1 MKCNSNNFTIQ
12 EVQFHSFVKAWTQ
25 HTGNNCGFDKECWL
39 PSRDTPCHHGWWLY
53 IGSSQVTCFRR
64 KVTSFWNINL
74 RIPRQGSTPVL
85 YLHGYQSSSA
95 EIVLT
100 NQSIGFSM
108 ADQDYDVW
116 LINFR
121 GNVYSRNHTVN
132 TRSKT
137 PPVSSSFPSFLTL
150 TTPTAPSGTSPG
162 GKWEPWWVTIMHM
175 RQLFST
181 SNHLGPA

>member
-25 HTGNNCGFDKECWL
+25 HAGNNCGFDKECWL

-64 KVTSFWNINL
+64 KVTFFSNINL

-100 NQSIGFSM
+100 NQSIGFLM

-121 GNVYSRNHTVN
+121 GNVYSRNHTVK
-132 TRSKT
+132 SLDLKH
-137 PPVSSSFPSFLTL
+137 PQFLHPSPVSWPWPHQRRLL
-150 TTPTAPSGTSPG
+150 ELHLVGNGNHG
-162 GKWEPWWVTIMHM
+162 GW
-175 RQLFST
+175 Q
-181 SNHLGPA
+181 

>member
-1 MKCNSNNFTIQ
+1 MDLIESAGYPAETHHVTTDDGYIL
-12 EVQFHSFVKAWTQ
+12 EVHRSHVLEEKLLFFS
-25 HTGNNCGFDKECWL
+25 
-39 PSRDTPCHHGWWLY
+39 
-53 IGSSQVTCFRR
+53 
-64 KVTSFWNINL
+64 NINL

-137 PPVSSSFPSFLTL
+137 PPVSSSLPSFLTL